1 MEVLDSN
8 GINMRLLYSDA
19 CRLLK
24 PMPGAKIISTL
35 MKNPFAAKTGRQAIG
50 PGSLIYDNGKTKV
63 ASWAG
68 YIDEYTVAPFRK
80 EWLAQILPELC
91 DIPAFCLN
99 EQDIMMRCG
108 IMKDNSV
115 LTALF
120 NLSYDPLTDIVLQC
134 KSRPS
139 MALELLPN
147 GSWREMPST
156 YQDGKLTL
164 PTSIC
169 QPYRPII
176 IKLKK

>member
-1 MEVLDSN
+1 
-8 GINMRLLYSDA
+8 
-19 CRLLK
+19 
-24 PMPGAKIISTL
+24 
-35 MKNPFAAKTGRQAIG
+35 
-50 PGSLIYDNGKTKV
+50 
-63 ASWAG
+63 
-68 YIDEYTVAPFRK
+68 
-80 EWLAQILPELC
+80 
-91 DIPAFCLN
+91 
-99 EQDIMMRCG
+99 MRCG

-139 MALELLPN
+139 KALELLPN
-147 GSWREMPST
+147 GSWRKMPST

-164 PTSIC
+164 PASIC